1 MKNVN
6 MKIIITCD
14 LYYHEYSEHFFNGR
28 MVPMAENILCLTNK
42 TISRSDDV
50 TMDNCVMFGK
60 KNINFWNRGV
70 NVLDRGDA

>member
-60 KNINFWNRGV
+60 KVSTFGIV
-70 NVLDRGDA
+70 A